1 MKTRANYILTILSTA
16 IFCSCGQQ
24 KKETVD
30 NKVDPETQT
39 DSAKFEQYFQW
50 TTNIDYIKAYEYD
63 LSVLPSTEKNR
74 DTVMLLNFL
83 TANYDSVK
91 LYADFPYQ
99 PADLV
104 KSVYAI
110 DFNGDD
116 LLDIIYDGGTG
127 GEQNITQLFLNK
139 GDHYKKVFSGYQDI
153 IKADFSNNRL
163 NSFTLINPGCCA
175 DPQIAEYYY
184 SVKYIDNEPTFNL
197 DKTIGYLSHTEKPKK
212 SFSETKE
219 FTVQTDKSKL
229 RSDCYALDNLE
240 HPVYGG
246 NGNAIATYKT
256 GSKGKALGI
265 KNDNGVE
272 WIYALMNSN
281 NKIDSC
287 DFPTFLEHPT
297 EIKGWILKTDTDW
310 K

>member
-1 MKTRANYILTILSTA
+1 MKTRTNYILTILTTL
-16 IFCSCGQQ
+16 IFTSCGQQ
-24 KKETVD
+24 KVDTVAND
-30 NKVDPETQT
+30 NDQISMT

-50 TTNIDYIKAYEYD
+50 TEKVEYIKAYNYD

-74 DTVMLLNFL
+74 DTLMLLNFL

-99 PADLV
+99 PTDLV

-116 LLDIIYDGGTG
+116 LLDIIYDGPTG

-139 GDHYKKVFSGYQDI
+139 GDHYEKVFSGYQDV
-153 IKADFSNNRL
+153 IKADFFNNRL
-163 NSFTLINPGCCA
+163 NSFILINPGCCA
-175 DPQIAEYYY
+175 DPQIVEYYY
-184 SVKYIDNEPTFNL
+184 SVTYADNKPTFKL
-197 DKTIGYLSHTEKPKK
+197 DKTIGYLSHTEKPQKQL
-212 SFSETKE
+212 FSPKM
-219 FTVQTDKSKL
+219 FSVQANTAKL
-229 RSDCYALDNLE
+229 RSDCYILDNVE

-246 NGNAIATYKT
+246 NGNVIANYEL
-256 GSKGKALGI
+256 GSKGKVLGTKRD
-265 KNDNGVE
+265 KNIDWV
-272 WIYALMNSN
+272 YAIMNAN

-287 DFPTFLEHPT
+287 DFPTFKEQPT